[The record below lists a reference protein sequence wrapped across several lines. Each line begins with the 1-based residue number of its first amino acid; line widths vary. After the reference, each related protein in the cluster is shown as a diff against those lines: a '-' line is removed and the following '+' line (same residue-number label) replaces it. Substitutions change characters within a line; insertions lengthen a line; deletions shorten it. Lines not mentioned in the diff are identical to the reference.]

1 MTTATLTLCES
12 CGTVRISAAG
22 IAMRA
27 TTVPGTGDM
36 SCGHVFVEV
45 GTIRVPQIVHVAL
58 STIIRDGRVDQSA
71 RDTAHIV
78 QDWLNVSH
86 LYRRTSGIPWMLVD
100 DYGVSSTGLA
110 VARILA
116 RAVSAA
122 SVPSDAVYWSAA
134 ANVMRRKI

>member
-12 CGTVRISAAG
+12 CGAMRVSATG

-27 TTVPGTGDM
+27 KTVPGVGAMD
-36 SCGHVFVEV
+36 CGHVFIEA
-45 GTIRVPQIVHVAL
+45 GTVRIPQLVHVAL
-58 STIIRDGRVDQSA
+58 STVIRDARVEQSA
-71 RDTAHIV
+71 RDTAHVI
-78 QDWLNVSH
+78 QEWLKVSD
-86 LYRRTSGIPWMLVD
+86 LYRRTNGLPWALTD
-100 DYGVSSTGLA
+100 GYGVSSTGLA

-122 SVPSDAVYWSAA
+122 SVPADALYWSAA

>member
-1 MTTATLTLCES
+1 MTRATLTLCES
-12 CGTVRISAAG
+12 CGAMRVSAAG

-27 TTVPGTGDM
+27 KTVPGVGAID
-36 SCGHVFVEV
+36 CGHVFTEAGEV
-45 GTIRVPQIVHVAL
+45 RIPQLVHVAL
-58 STIIRDGRVDQSA
+58 STIIRDTRVDSTA
-71 RDTAHIV
+71 RDTAHVV
-78 QDWLNVSH
+78 QEWLRVSD
-86 LYRRTSGIPWMLVD
+86 LYRRTNGLPWSLVE

-122 SVPSDAVYWSAA
+122 SVPSDAVYWQAA